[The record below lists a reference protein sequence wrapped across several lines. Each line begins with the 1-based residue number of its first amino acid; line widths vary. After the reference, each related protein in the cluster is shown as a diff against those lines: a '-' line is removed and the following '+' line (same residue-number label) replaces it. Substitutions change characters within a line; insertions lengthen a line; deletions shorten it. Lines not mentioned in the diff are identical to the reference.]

1 MTDFLSL
8 VRSRQFL
15 AQIAHPE
22 ELQVHLKEGV
32 RSAYVGFDPTAESLH
47 VGNLMPIMALRRWQQ
62 SGHKSIVLMGGATAM
77 IGDPSGKS
85 EMRQMITEDVI
96 DSRVERLK
104 KQFSRFLRTDSNVF
118 AMVNNADWFRK
129 MGYLPL
135 LREIGADFT
144 VNRMLAAEC
153 FKQRYEKGLSFLEF
167 NYMILQSYDFLHL
180 NRTMNVTVQM
190 GGDDQWSNMI
200 GGMDLIRRKERKQ
213 AFIVT
218 NPLLTTTAGVK
229 MGKTEKGA
237 VWLDPDMTPPYDLF
251 QYFRNVDDDMVE
263 KCLYYFTD
271 LPVDEVQRLGSLK
284 DAAINDAKVV
294 LAFELTKLIH
304 GEDEAKKAR
313 DQAASLFSGGGGG
326 GGDAPIVRISR
337 STFGDSMPIL
347 DILVATK
354 ICDSKGDA
362 RRLIDQGGLTLD
374 DQKITDTKHVV
385 SSTKLADGSGVL
397 IRKGKK
403 SYYKLQLND

>member
-1 MTDFLSL
+1 MTDFLTL
-8 VRSRQFL
+8 VKSRQFL
-15 AQIAHPE
+15 AQVAHPE
-22 ELQVHLKEGV
+22 ELVEHLGSGKRV
-32 RSAYVGFDPTAESLH
+32 AYAGFDPTAESLH
-47 VGNLMPIMALRRWQQ
+47 VGNLMPIMGLRRWQQ
-62 SGHKSIVLMGGATAM
+62 AGHKSIALMGGATAM
-77 IGDPSGKS
+77 IGDPSGKTD
-85 EMRQMITEDVI
+85 MRQMLTEEVI
-96 DSRVERLK
+96 DHRVRLFE
-104 KQFSRFLRTDSNVF
+104 KQISRFLNTSSENF
-118 AMVNNADWFRK
+118 AMVNNAEWFRS
-129 MGYLPL
+129 MQYLPL

-180 NRTMNVTVQM
+180 NRKYNVTVQL

-218 NPLLTTTAGVK
+218 NPLLTTSSGVK

-237 VWLDPDMTPPYDLF
+237 VWLDPDMTPPFELF

-263 KCLYYFTD
+263 KCLFYFSD
-271 LPVDEVQRLGSLK
+271 LAVDEVRRLGALK
-284 DAAINDAKVV
+284 DAAINEAKII

-304 GEDEAKKAR
+304 GEEEAVKAR
-313 DQAASLFSGGGGG
+313 NQAASLFTGSG
-326 GGDAPIVRISR
+326 GGDAPVVEIARG
-337 STFGDSMPIL
+337 TFGAGMPIL
-347 DILVATK
+347 DVLVAAK

-362 RRLIDQGGLTLD
+362 RRLIDQGGLTID
-374 DQKITDTKHVV
+374 DEKISDSKYVL
-385 SSTKLADGSGVL
+385 SADKFADGSGIL

-403 SYYKLQLND
+403 NFYKLRLS